1 MGLLSSVLRKNTG
14 DTLSLR
20 QDAAVRKY
28 YELSHKEEKIVA
40 DKIEVGYVHM
50 SGCTGC
56 LVSFADNYEKL
67 FTILDKYVELCS
79 CLALI
84 DARHMD
90 TMDIAI
96 VEGSV
101 CIQDKLS
108 VDEIKE
114 TREGGA
120 RSHWRVR
127 VTATSRVSPG
137 GSRTSQQLSFP
148 PIGDLIMVDA
158 YNPGCLEPR
167 NRSGMP
173 WWHTCC

>member
-1 MGLLSSVLRKNTG
+1 MQINMN
-14 DTLSLR
+14 
-20 QDAAVRKY
+20 
-28 YELSHKEEKIVA
+28 KEEKIVA

-56 LVSFADNYEKL
+56 LVSLADNYDKL
-67 FTILDKYVELCS
+67 FTILDRYVELCS
-79 CLALI
+79 CLALM

-114 TREGGA
+114 TREKAGTLLLHLAG
-120 RSHWRVR
+120 VR
-127 VTATSRVSPG
+127 VTAISHGSAG
-137 GSRTSQQLSFP
+137 AASRTSHSS
-148 PIGDLIMVDA
+148 
-158 YNPGCLEPR
+158 
-167 NRSGMP
+167 NRSCRSG
-173 WWHTCC
+173 T

>member
-1 MGLLSSVLRKNTG
+1 MGLLSAILKKNTG
-14 DTLSLR
+14 DPTPHKP
-20 QDAAVRKY
+20 AVVKTDTDERPKPMN
-28 YELSHKEEKIVA
+28 KEENIVA
-40 DKIEVGYVHM
+40 KKIEVGYVHM

-56 LVSFADNYEKL
+56 LVSFADNYDKL
-67 FTILDKYVELCS
+67 FTILDRYVELCS

-114 TREGGA
+114 TREKAGIVVALGGCA
-120 RSHWRVR
+120 CYGNITRFCR
-127 VTATSRVSPG
+127 AA
-137 GSRTSQQLSFP
+137 SRTSRSS
-148 PIGDLIMVDA
+148 
-158 YNPGCLEPR
+158 
-167 NRSGMP
+167 NRSFQSA
-173 WWHTCC
+173 T